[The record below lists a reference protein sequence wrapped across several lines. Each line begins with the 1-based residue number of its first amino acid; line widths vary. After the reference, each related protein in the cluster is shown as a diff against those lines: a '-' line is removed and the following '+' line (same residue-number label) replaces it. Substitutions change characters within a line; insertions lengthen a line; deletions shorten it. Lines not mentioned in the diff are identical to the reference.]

1 MFEVIDTGADPSD
14 VPVSEAV
21 RAGGLFWSVHV
32 SEDPVTGEPV
42 FGDIETQA
50 RRTLQNLEIAIKA
63 AAGSLANVVQMQVFL
78 TERADAPGMN
88 RIYTEF
94 FGEPYPVRATVVVKE
109 LITPGL
115 RIEVL
120 AHAVLEGA

>member
-21 RAGGLFWSVHV
+21 RAGDLFWSVHI

-63 AAGSLANVVQMQVFL
+63 AGGSVANVVQMQVFL
-78 TERADAPGMN
+78 T
-88 RIYTEF
+88 TE
-94 FGEPYPVRATVVVKE
+94 PTLPA
-109 LITPGL
+109 
-115 RIEVL
+115 
-120 AHAVLEGA
+120 

>member
-21 RAGGLFWSVHV
+21 HAGGLFWSVHV

-63 AAGSLANVVQMQVFL
+63 AGGSLANVVQMQVFL

-94 FGEPYPVRATVVVKE
+94 FREPYPVRATVVVKE

-115 RIEVL
+115 L

>member
-21 RAGGLFWSVHV
+21 HAGGLSGPFTS
-32 SEDPVTGEPV
+32 
-42 FGDIETQA
+42 
-50 RRTLQNLEIAIKA
+50 RRTRSPASRSLATSRRRHA
-63 AAGSLANVVQMQVFL
+63 ARFRTSKSRSRPPAESLANVVQMQVFL

-94 FGEPYPVRATVVVKE
+94 FREPYPVRATVVVKE

>member
-21 RAGGLFWSVHV
+21 HAGGLFWSVHV

-63 AAGSLANVVQMQVFL
+63 AGGSSQMSCRCRCFS
-78 TERADAPGMN
+78 PK
-88 RIYTEF
+88 
-94 FGEPYPVRATVVVKE
+94 EPTLPA
-109 LITPGL
+109 
-115 RIEVL
+115 
-120 AHAVLEGA
+120 

>member
-50 RRTLQNLEIAIKA
+50 RRTPGNSDQGRRRLPRKC
-63 AAGSLANVVQMQVFL
+63 
-78 TERADAPGMN
+78 RADAGVP
-88 RIYTEF
+88 
-94 FGEPYPVRATVVVKE
+94 
-109 LITPGL
+109 
-115 RIEVL
+115 
-120 AHAVLEGA
+120 H